1 MLPIGHHSTA
11 LPSFSYPF
19 PSVLPARL
27 QEEFEACELPSK
39 ERREALA
46 AELDIPSRSVQ
57 IWFQNR
63 RQRIKLAL
71 TGGKRESPSDS
82 VACGE
87 EEDGETQEEKK
98 AKKAKR
104 KERRRKAEA
113 GYARPP

>member
-1 MLPIGHHSTA
+1 M
-11 LPSFSYPF
+11 
-19 PSVLPARL
+19 

>member
-1 MLPIGHHSTA
+1 M
-11 LPSFSYPF
+11 
-19 PSVLPARL
+19 
-27 QEEFEACELPSK
+27 
-39 ERREALA
+39 
-46 AELDIPSRSVQ
+46 
-57 IWFQNR
+57 
-63 RQRIKLAL
+63 

-113 GYARPP
+113 GCARPP